1 MSAATSAIADIE
13 TSASY
18 VRRPFDFDMR
28 AVGGLGPWPLGALG
42 GWFGART
49 CWGAVVVRNQTRLQS
64 QLSKPPIDGR
74 DETGILKACTCG
86 LQGGIQLEKR
96 TWLGH
101 RPLDHLHEME
111 NTLQIL
117 IFHPRRSQ
125 RPLLWLLRS

>member
-49 CWGAVVVRNQTRLQS
+49 CWGAVVVYYVSDMRRRMTTTMLRSSQPLTRNQTRLQS

-74 DETGILKACTCG
+74 DETGILKA
-86 LQGGIQLEKR
+86 
-96 TWLGH
+96 WWVS
-101 RPLDHLHEME
+101 
-111 NTLQIL
+111 QIL
-117 IFHPRRSQ
+117 
-125 RPLLWLLRS
+125 LLTISNLDS

>member
-49 CWGAVVVRNQTRLQS
+49 CWGVGSCLLRKRYEETDDYDHASFFPATYQKS
-64 QLSKPPIDGR
+64 
-74 DETGILKACTCG
+74 DETAVATFKT
-86 LQGGIQLEKR
+86 
-96 TWLGH
+96 TY
-101 RPLDHLHEME
+101 
-111 NTLQIL
+111 
-117 IFHPRRSQ
+117 
-125 RPLLWLLRS
+125 